1 MTVNLNTGEEF
12 HFEVKCY
19 STVESSIEPSII
31 ILFLVAVFTIS
42 TAAFTSNLEIF
53 DDLSEEE

>member
-1 MTVNLNTGEEF
+1 LSTGEEF

-19 STVESSIEPSII
+19 STVESNIEPSII